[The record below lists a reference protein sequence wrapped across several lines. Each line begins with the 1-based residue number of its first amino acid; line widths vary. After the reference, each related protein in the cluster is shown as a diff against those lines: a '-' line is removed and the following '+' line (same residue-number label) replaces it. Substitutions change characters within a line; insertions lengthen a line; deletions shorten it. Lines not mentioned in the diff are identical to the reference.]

1 MRDPEC
7 CRDCKH
13 CCGRGTAVIQ
23 RKYRSSEVNK
33 SIAKVII
40 DRNVPR
46 WFTTKLMFS
55 QKPKL
60 IRSVARDGLTNIY
73 KRQVS
78 LNIYKKGANKFG
90 RKIGFKIENES
101 EDQNQSSPKL
111 IGISTV
117 LRCIFG
123 PNLVILAGMA
133 DEKWCEQAQNDAK
146 FDFQVKFDLEYQGR
160 SSPKTIGTQTE
171 VFCISGPNLVILAWM
186 GDELSCDWYTD
197 TQTHRRRRWQYL
209 KAKTGLG

>member
-1 MRDPEC
+1 
-7 CRDCKH
+7 
-13 CCGRGTAVIQ
+13 
-23 RKYRSSEVNK
+23 
-33 SIAKVII
+33 
-40 DRNVPR
+40 
-46 WFTTKLMFS
+46 MFS

-60 IRSVARDGLTNIY
+60 IWSVARDGLTDIY
-73 KRQVS
+73 KWRVS

-90 RKIGFKIENES
+90 RKMGFKIENES

-133 DEKWCEQAQNDAK
+133 DEKWCEQAQNEAK

-186 GDELSCDWYTD
+186 GDELSRDWYTHTHGHTD
-197 TQTHRRRRWQYL
+197 PQTQAMTIPEGQNWSRV
-209 KAKTGLG
+209 KN